1 MLSNI
6 QKNIIIR
13 ALKIRKDAGE
23 EPTAVLEGYGNLT
36 EQEKAEILE
45 ALEV

>member
-1 MLSNI
+1 MISSI

-13 ALKIRKDAGE
+13 ALRLRKDAGE
-23 EPTAVLEGYGNLT
+23 EPAEVLERYGNLT
-36 EQEKAEILE
+36 AEEKAEILE